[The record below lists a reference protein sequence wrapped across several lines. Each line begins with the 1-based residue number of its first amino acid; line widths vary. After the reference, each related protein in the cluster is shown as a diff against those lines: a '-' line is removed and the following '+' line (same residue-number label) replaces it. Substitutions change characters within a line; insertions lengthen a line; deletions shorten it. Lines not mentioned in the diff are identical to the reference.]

1 MYCSRHSFDKLVTFF
16 LPIQLNARKYFC
28 EIKGTN
34 KTLSAGLKI
43 VFDFGESPVYSIWNG
58 LKSQQ
63 KMVDEDGKEI
73 DFNSMVDAANYMSE
87 KGWNFQQAY
96 TSFYEGNVIHHW
108 IFYKE
113 ADSQEEAGKGIITK
127 ETYKQKQWSGRN

>member
-1 MYCSRHSFDKLVTFF
+1 MELIEPT
-16 LPIQLNARKYFC
+16 FC
-28 EIKGTN
+28 EIKGTS

-43 VFDFGESPVYSIWNG
+43 IFDFGESPVYSIWNG
-58 LKSQQ
+58 LKSKQ
-63 KMVDEDGKEI
+63 KLVDENGKEI

-113 ADSQEEAGKGIITK
+113 ADSREEAGTGIMTK
-127 ETYKQKQWSGRN
+127 ETYKQK

>member
-1 MYCSRHSFDKLVTFF
+1 
-16 LPIQLNARKYFC
+16 
-28 EIKGTN
+28 
-34 KTLSAGLKI
+34 
-43 VFDFGESPVYSIWNG
+43 
-58 LKSQQ
+58 
-63 KMVDEDGKEI
+63 MVDENGKEI

-113 ADSQEEAGKGIITK
+113 ADSQEEAGKGIMTK
-127 ETYKQKQWSGRN
+127 EKYKQIN

>member
-1 MYCSRHSFDKLVTFF
+1 MYRTFF
-16 LPIQLNARKYFC
+16 FIPIQLNARKYFC

-34 KTLSAGLKI
+34 KALSAGLKI

-63 KMVDEDGKEI
+63 KMVDKNGKEI

-113 ADSQEEAGKGIITK
+113 ADSQEEAGKGIMTK

>member
-1 MYCSRHSFDKLVTFF
+1 MKRLIF
-16 LPIQLNARKYFC
+16 LCVRFLCFIPVQLEARKCFC
-28 EIKGTN
+28 EIQGTS

-43 VFDFGESPVYSIWNG
+43 VFEFGESPVYSIWNG
-58 LKSQQ
+58 LKSKQ
-63 KMVDEDGKEI
+63 KLVDENGKEI

-113 ADSQEEAGKGIITK
+113 ADSREEAGTGIMTK
-127 ETYKQKQWSGRN
+127 ESYKQK

>member
-1 MYCSRHSFDKLVTFF
+1 MKRLIF
-16 LPIQLNARKYFC
+16 LCLGFLCFIPVQLEARKYFC
-28 EIKGTN
+28 EIKGTS

-43 VFDFGESPVYSIWNG
+43 VFDFGSPVYSIWNG
-58 LKSQQ
+58 LKSKQ
-63 KMVDEDGKEI
+63 KLVDENGKEI

-113 ADSQEEAGKGIITK
+113 ADSREEAGTGIMTK
-127 ETYKQKQWSGRN
+127 ESYKQK

>member
-1 MYCSRHSFDKLVTFF
+1 
-16 LPIQLNARKYFC
+16 
-28 EIKGTN
+28 
-34 KTLSAGLKI
+34 
-43 VFDFGESPVYSIWNG
+43 
-58 LKSQQ
+58 
-63 KMVDEDGKEI
+63 MVDEDGKEI

-113 ADSQEEAGKGIITK
+113 ADSQEEAGKGIMTK
-127 ETYKQKQWSGRN
+127 KKYK

>member
-1 MYCSRHSFDKLVTFF
+1 MKRLIF
-16 LPIQLNARKYFC
+16 LCLGFLCFIPVQLEARKYFC
-28 EIKGTN
+28 EIKGTS

-58 LKSQQ
+58 LKGKQ
-63 KMVDEDGKEI
+63 KLVDENGKEI

-96 TSFYEGNVIHHW
+96 TSFYEGYVIHHGYFRDW
-108 IFYKE
+108 K
-113 ADSQEEAGKGIITK
+113 AARTSVHKAGC
-127 ETYKQKQWSGRN
+127 SR